1 VAAAGRRGGFF
12 RPHYFRLDL
21 IKLLP
26 KYSTMQSLI
35 ALADP
40 NRRRIVEMLAA
51 GELAAGEI
59 GTAFDI
65 SAPAISQHL
74 KVLKEANIV
83 TVRVDGQRRIYALDP
98 DGFTEIDRWLSS
110 VRRFWIPKLDELE
123 RQMQRH
129 KDEQAKKPN
138 PKPRKPKGKKP

>member
-1 VAAAGRRGGFF
+1 
-12 RPHYFRLDL
+12 
-21 IKLLP
+21 
-26 KYSTMQSLI
+26 MQSLI

-51 GELAAGEI
+51 ERELAAGEI

-83 TVRVDGQRRIYALDP
+83 TVRVEGQRRIYALDP
-98 DGFTEIDRWLSS
+98 AGFTEIDQWLSS

-129 KDEQAKKPN
+129 KDEQAKKPS

>member
-1 VAAAGRRGGFF
+1 
-12 RPHYFRLDL
+12 
-21 IKLLP
+21 
-26 KYSTMQSLI
+26 MQSLI

-51 GELAAGEI
+51 ERELAAGEI

-98 DGFTEIDRWLSS
+98 SGFAEIDQWLSS
-110 VRRFWIPKLDELE
+110 VRRFWITKLDELE
-123 RQMQRH
+123 RQMERH
-129 KDEQAKKPN
+129 KAEQAKKPG

>member
-1 VAAAGRRGGFF
+1 
-12 RPHYFRLDL
+12 
-21 IKLLP
+21 
-26 KYSTMQSLI
+26 MQSLI

-40 NRRRIVEMLAA
+40 NRRRIVEMLA
-51 GELAAGEI
+51 GKELAAGEI

-98 DGFTEIDRWLSS
+98 AGFGELDQWLAG
-110 VRRFWIPKLDELE
+110 VRRFWLPRLDELE
-123 RQMQRH
+123 RQMERH
-129 KDEQAKKPN
+129 KAEQANKPGS
-138 PKPRKPKGKKP
+138 KPRKSKGRKP

>member
-1 VAAAGRRGGFF
+1 
-12 RPHYFRLDL
+12 
-21 IKLLP
+21 
-26 KYSTMQSLI
+26 MQSLI

-59 GTAFDI
+59 GTAFAI

-98 DGFTEIDRWLSS
+98 DGFAEIDRWLSS

-129 KDEQAKKPN
+129 KDEQAKKPSL
-138 PKPRKPKGKKP
+138 KPRKPKGRKP

>member
-1 VAAAGRRGGFF
+1 
-12 RPHYFRLDL
+12 
-21 IKLLP
+21 
-26 KYSTMQSLI
+26 MQSLI

-40 NRRRIVEMLAA
+40 NRRRIVEMLAG

-59 GTAFDI
+59 GEAFEI

-98 DGFTEIDRWLSS
+98 DGFSEIERWLAS

-129 KDEQAKKPN
+129 KDEQARKAA
-138 PKPRKPKGKKP
+138 PKPRKRKGKKP

>member
-1 VAAAGRRGGFF
+1 
-12 RPHYFRLDL
+12 
-21 IKLLP
+21 
-26 KYSTMQSLI
+26 MQSLI

-40 NRRRIVEMLAA
+40 NRRRIVEMLAG

-98 DGFTEIDRWLSS
+98 TGFTEIDQWLSS
-110 VRRFWIPKLDELE
+110 VRRFWNSKLDELE
-123 RQMQRH
+123 RQMERH
-129 KDEQAKKPN
+129 KAEQAKKPS
-138 PKPRKPKGKKP
+138 PKPPKPKGRKP

>member
-1 VAAAGRRGGFF
+1 
-12 RPHYFRLDL
+12 
-21 IKLLP
+21 
-26 KYSTMQSLI
+26 MQSLI

-98 DGFTEIDRWLSS
+98 TGFTEIDQWLSS

-123 RQMQRH
+123 RQIQRH
-129 KDEQAKKPN
+129 KDEQAKKSG

>member
-1 VAAAGRRGGFF
+1 
-12 RPHYFRLDL
+12 
-21 IKLLP
+21 
-26 KYSTMQSLI
+26 MQSLI

-59 GTAFDI
+59 GAAFDI

-83 TVRVDGQRRIYALDP
+83 TARVDGQRRIYALDP
-98 DGFTEIDRWLSS
+98 SGFAEIDRWLES
-110 VRRFWIPKLDELE
+110 VRRFWVPKLDRLE
-123 RQMQRH
+123 RQMERH
-129 KDEQAKKPN
+129 KEEENKRK
-138 PKPRKPKGKKP
+138 PKPRKPKGRKP